1 MSEADICIGIFGGG
15 GVGKTAICIQY
26 IKGQFTEG
34 YIPTIEDEYLKTI
47 EYEGKNLTIDIVD
60 TAGQD
65 DFKEMRS
72 RYYGSV
78 HAIIFVYSILERKT
92 LAEVEEMYA
101 DAIKFSGKDHIPCVL
116 CGNKE
121 DLRGQD
127 ENPVTESEGQ
137 ELARKLGCKLIPTSA
152 KTGQGVTEAFTE
164 AIKQYKGA
172 GTKTDKGTR
181 KKEGGSCCEV
191 A

>member
-47 EYEGKNLTIDIVD
+47 EYEGKKFTIDIVD

-72 RYYGSV
+72 RYYGAV
-78 HAIIFVYSILERKT
+78 HAIIFVYSILEQKG
-92 LAEVEEMYA
+92 LSEVEEMYN
-101 DAIKFSGKDHIPCVL
+101 DAIKFSGRDHIPCVL

-121 DLRGQD
+121 DLRATAANPVSEKDGQD
-127 ENPVTESEGQ
+127 
-137 ELARKLGCKLIPTSA
+137 LAAKLGCKLIPTSA
-152 KTGQGVTEAFTE
+152 KTGQGVADAFNE
-164 AIKQYKGA
+164 AIRQYKGL
-172 GTKTDKGTR
+172 GSKTENKGS
-181 KKEGGSCCEV
+181 KGASNGCCEV